1 MIGGDLVHH
10 VTRVTFEQ
18 RHERLRAF
26 EDRALLRRQEQQDPA
41 GAAKVRS
48 VTNLLS
54 GALELAQQFARL
66 ERDGIEV
73 FVDQPSHVPAEPR
86 RRRELHAVGDLVDR
100 DPQSEVA
107 WDKTVSALHLDQV
120 GTDEVDQPV
129 IVRRE
134 ENVEL
139 PEDPSRDVAEDRTRL
154 CTDGFARDRR
164 PGGTF
169 LQQPLS
175 ERFHEPLEPSDVLPD
190 PIAPAHHPCTGTE
203 PGNGEVGEPGDE
215 LLGSKDVRSEI
226 LAHPGAIFRG
236 NDRPGP
242 RDTLAD
248 LQRDLPVRESGR
260 MRAHRPVDVC
270 CRVHGAGA

>member
-1 MIGGDLVHH
+1 MFLPHLVHH
-10 VTRVTFEQ
+10 EGSVPFEE
-18 RHERLRAF
+18 RHHRLRPF
-26 EDRALLRRQEQQDPA
+26 EDRTLLRRQQPKDPA
-41 GAAKVRS
+41 GTGSRS
-48 VTNLLS
+48 SLIGRAT
-54 GALELAQQFARL
+54 ELIHEL
-66 ERDGIEV
+66 MGIERHGLEV
-73 FVDQPSHVPAEPR
+73 LVHHPAEERPQPR

-190 PIAPAHHPCTGTE
+190 PSAPAHHPCTGTE
-203 PGNGEVGEPGDE
+203 PGDGEVGEPGDE

-270 CRVHGAGA
+270 RGIHRRAA